1 MRLLERT
8 LKMLYIAPGL
18 AVADGLGA
26 ARRAFSAERVPVR
39 ASLIPAEGALE
50 RLEPGLLAD
59 ARCLA
64 LMPVD
69 APIAAGDGVCE
80 TAEGEPEWLCV
91 EVRGWSAHLA
101 ASLVRRPAA

>member
-8 LKMLYIAPGL
+8 LKTLYIAPGL
-18 AVADGLGA
+18 TVADGLGA

-64 LMPVD
+64 LQVRPQ
-69 APIAAGDGVCE
+69 PGRKGV
-80 TAEGEPEWLCV
+80 G
-91 EVRGWSAHLA
+91 G
-101 ASLVRRPAA
+101 